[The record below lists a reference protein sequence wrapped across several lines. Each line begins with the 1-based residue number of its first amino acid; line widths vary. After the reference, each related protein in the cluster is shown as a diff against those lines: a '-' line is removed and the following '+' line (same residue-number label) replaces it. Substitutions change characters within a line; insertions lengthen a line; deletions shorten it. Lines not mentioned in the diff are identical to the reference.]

1 MPDLNVTLVLPSG
14 GARTAE
20 IPDDVTIRDL
30 LSELTALL
38 QLPTVGPDGRPMTY
52 RLDSKALGR
61 ELREDETL
69 ADANIPENDR
79 LMITADITAGAGGSS
94 VAETPRMR
102 RLRADHG
109 LMLELAARS
118 DLISFKASS
127 IRPNLPPE
135 RYIITFKCKSIV
147 GVDRQGN
154 PKYADYHQVEIYL
167 HNQYP
172 QRWPGMKWLT
182 PIWHP
187 NINHLNGSVCID
199 AAWWAA
205 SRSLDRL
212 VVMLGEMLQ
221 WKNFH
226 DDPTKPPFPWDAE
239 AARWSREYRKKHPD
253 AFPLDKR
260 ELLRPERVKL
270 DLSDSS
276 KKSNVDVKF
285 TSTESDGAKANVKLP
300 PTDSQKA
307 KANVNLNLED
317 PEKTKAAV
325 KLNPENPEK
334 DKPSSRVK
342 LKPLDLLKKKPK
354 IRLK

>member
-1 MPDLNVTLVLPSG
+1 MSELNITLILPSG
-14 GARTAE
+14 GARNAE
-20 IPDDVTIRDL
+20 IPDDVPVGGL
-30 LSELTALL
+30 LAELASMLE
-38 QLPTVGPDGRPMTY
+38 LPTVGPDGRPMAY

-61 ELREDETL
+61 ELQEKETL

-79 LMITADITAGAGGSS
+79 LMITADVTAGAGGPS
-94 VAETPRMR
+94 VAQTPRMR
-102 RLRADHG
+102 RLRADHE

-118 DLISFKASS
+118 DLISFTASS
-127 IRPNLPPE
+127 SRPNLPPE
-135 RYIITFKCKSIV
+135 RYIVSFKCKSISA
-147 GVDRQGN
+147 VDRQGN
-154 PKYADYHQVEIYL
+154 PKYSEHHQVEIYL

-172 QRWPGMKWLT
+172 HRWPGMKWLT

-270 DLSDSS
+270 TTSNASAKAEVDAKVIASDS
-276 KKSNVDVKF
+276 VKP
-285 TSTESDGAKANVKLP
+285 KASVKINLAEP
-300 PTDSQKA
+300 EKA
-307 KANVNLNLED
+307 KANIKLGSTD
-317 PEKTKAAV
+317 SEKK
-325 KLNPENPEK
+325 
-334 DKPSSRVK
+334 KPSGLVK